1 MCLQNKKRE
10 IHALKRMVRLVRKR
24 MVALKMAQQRKKKDR
39 PEKETVEERKD
50 NQKNFDIYL

>member
-24 MVALKMAQQRKKKDR
+24 MVALKMVQQRKTKDR
-39 PEKETVEERKD
+39 PEKETIEERKD